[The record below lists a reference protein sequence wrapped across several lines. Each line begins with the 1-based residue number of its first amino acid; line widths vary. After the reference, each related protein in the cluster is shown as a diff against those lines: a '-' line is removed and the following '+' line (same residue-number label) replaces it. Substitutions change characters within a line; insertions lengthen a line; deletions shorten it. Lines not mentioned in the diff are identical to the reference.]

1 VVRGTNSGGFDDTA
15 FGITITVAD
24 VDAPT
29 ATGIT
34 AGTQE
39 ADGDL
44 PITITDLSENS
55 TAYFSVTTSDQSA
68 ASAAAVKTAGGGG
81 AGLTNQ
87 VDFGTFS
94 ATVGGGP
101 YTPTLTTGLS
111 GNHYIQ
117 IVFEDASANLS
128 TVYSDGPVAIDTTSP
143 GITSYSPADNATDVA
158 VGSTLSIVF
167 NESMKTTGTSATV
180 TLKNVGGAT
189 IETFDP
195 DTDGTWSTTTST
207 NDTWT
212 VTPTSDFTNEATLAV
227 QYSGFEDVYG
237 NVVAAVSDDT
247 TWNFTVVAA
256 SSVTNLLS
264 DTEDLTAVSWT
275 TDTAGG
281 AVTAT
286 SSDTAPDSGADACR
300 HYNTDTATGG
310 VIQAAT
316 LSAEAHNFSVY
327 AKGNGTN
334 IYLRMNI
341 DSQQV
346 WFNLSTGVAGNA
358 TGGTSAVA
366 ISDEGG
372 GWYRCSFAWTA
383 SAGSKN
389 ALFLSASGMGS
400 NVEMTGDGTTNY
412 LNLWGAQLTA
422 GATTLET
429 YTAN

>member
-1 VVRGTNSGGFDDTA
+1 MRLSISSGLSISGTTSGTAVEDT
-15 FGITITVAD
+15 T
-24 VDAPT
+24 APT
-29 ATGIT
+29 ADSIT

-39 ADGDL
+39 ADGDV
-44 PITITDLSENS
+44 PITVTNLSENA

-68 ASAAAVKTAGGGG
+68 AAAAAVKTAGGGG
-81 AGLTNQ
+81 AGLTDQ
-87 VDFGTFS
+87 VDAGTFS
-94 ATVGGGP
+94 VTVGGGP
-101 YTPTLTTGLS
+101 YTPAITTGLS

-128 TVYSDGPVAIDTTSP
+128 TVYADGPVVIDTTAP
-143 GITSYSPADNATDVA
+143 GITSYSPADNATSVA
-158 VGSTLSIVF
+158 TNAPLVIVF

-195 DTDGTWSTTTST
+195 DVDGAWSTTTNT

-212 VTPTSDFTNEATLAV
+212 VSPASSFSGGATLAV
-227 QYSGFEDVYG
+227 QYSGFEDDTG

-247 TWNFTVVAA
+247 TWNFTAA
-256 SSVTNLLS
+256 TGVTNLLS

-281 AVTAT
+281 AVTAS

-300 HYNTDTATGG
+300 HYNTDTATNG
-310 VIQAAT
+310 ILQAVT
-316 LSAEAHNFSVY
+316 LSAGSHNFSIY

-334 IYLRMNI
+334 LYLRMNI
-341 DSQQV
+341 DGAQA
-346 WFNLSTGVAGNA
+346 WFDLNTITSGANS
-358 TGGTSAVA
+358 GGAANVT
-366 ISDEGG
+366 ITDEGS
-372 GWYRCSFAWTA
+372 GWRRCSFSFTA
-383 SAGSKN
+383 TAGSKN
-389 ALFLSASGMGS
+389 ALFLAALTGNGS
-400 NVEMTGDGTTNY
+400 TQEIVGDGTTNY